1 MISQRLSNT
10 SIQLK
15 FHSQK
20 SVNALVAVRRLSSI
34 SSLMNMKT
42 RPSVVPAL
50 ATVPSCEEEGESEDN
65 KTEDND
71 PKEQEKV
78 DKKAEKVNSK
88 C

>member
-78 DKKAEKVNSK
+78 DKQAEEVNSK

>member
-1 MISQRLSNT
+1 MRSQRLSNT

-78 DKKAEKVNSK
+78 DKQAEEVNSK

>member
-71 PKEQEKV
+71 PNEQEKV
-78 DKKAEKVNSK
+78 DKQAEKVNSK

>member
-1 MISQRLSNT
+1 
-10 SIQLK
+10 
-15 FHSQK
+15 
-20 SVNALVAVRRLSSI
+20 
-34 SSLMNMKT
+34 MNMKT

-71 PKEQEKV
+71 PKEQEKA
-78 DKKAEKVNSK
+78 DKLAEEVKSK

>member
-65 KTEDND
+65 KTEEND
-71 PKEQEKV
+71 PKEQGKV
-78 DKKAEKVNSK
+78 DKQAEKVNSK

>member
-1 MISQRLSNT
+1 MISLRLSNT

-78 DKKAEKVNSK
+78 DKQAEEVNSK

>member
-34 SSLMNMKT
+34 SSLMNMKS

-65 KTEDND
+65 KTEEND
-71 PKEQEKV
+71 PKEQGKV
-78 DKKAEKVNSK
+78 DKQAEKVNSK

>member
-65 KTEDND
+65 KTEEND
-71 PKEQEKV
+71 PKEQEMV
-78 DKKAEKVNSK
+78 DKQAEKVNSK

>member
-1 MISQRLSNT
+1 M
-10 SIQLK
+10 
-15 FHSQK
+15 
-20 SVNALVAVRRLSSI
+20 AVRRLSSI
-34 SSLMNMKT
+34 SSLMNMKS

-65 KTEDND
+65 KTEEND

-78 DKKAEKVNSK
+78 DKQAEKVNSK

>member
-1 MISQRLSNT
+1 
-10 SIQLK
+10 
-15 FHSQK
+15 
-20 SVNALVAVRRLSSI
+20 
-34 SSLMNMKT
+34 MNMKS

-65 KTEDND
+65 KTEEND

-78 DKKAEKVNSK
+78 DKQAEEVNSK